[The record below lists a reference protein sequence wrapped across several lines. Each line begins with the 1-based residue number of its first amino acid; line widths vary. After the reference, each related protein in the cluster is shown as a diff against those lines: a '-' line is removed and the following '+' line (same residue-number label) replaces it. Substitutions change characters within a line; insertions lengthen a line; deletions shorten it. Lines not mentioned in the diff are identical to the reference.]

1 MHELPWVIETNDAV
15 KRLIEVEIRRSD
27 PTVLRQEDLSR
38 YTIKVERIRMEVGAL
53 RKVKEEAFNFLFAQV
68 SQGQFTDGAT
78 VEITTV
84 AALLKCKACGREWG
98 SDDSGE
104 ALPLCPKCSSAGA
117 EILHGN
123 ELNIVSVDFE
133 YDLKIL

>member
-27 PTVLRQEDLSR
+27 PAVLSQEDLSR
-38 YTIKVERIRMEVGAL
+38 YIIKVERIRMELGAL
-53 RKVKEEAFNFLFAQV
+53 RKVKEEAFNFLFTQV
-68 SQGQFTDGAT
+68 SQGQFTEGAT

-84 AALLKCKACGREWG
+84 DALLRCRACGHEWG
-98 SDDSGE
+98 SDESGE
-104 ALPLCPKCSSAGA
+104 ALPLCPKCSSPGA
-117 EILHGN
+117 ELLRGN

-133 YDLKIL
+133 YDLRSP